1 MTSVRLHLE
10 IGEILQLQ
18 LMVPGATERY
28 PVKVIG
34 CLPGHSI
41 IVTTPE
47 SRGKVILVREGQRFA
62 VRMLAGGSV
71 YGFVSSVLR
80 SSSQPYPYLHLSYP
94 TDVESTVVRNAPRE
108 PIQIKALVRN
118 ARHPRD
124 DSHRIAAE
132 LVDLSST
139 GACLTVPSR
148 FAEIGDMLEL
158 QMRLKVYQVEEDLAI
173 AADVRNLT
181 EPEPARGGDEGANYR
196 YGVEFRTLN
205 AYQKLLVYGF
215 VLEHTL
221 NREVME

>member
-10 IGEILQLQ
+10 IGEIIQLQ
-18 LMVPGATERY
+18 LMAPGVTERH

-41 IVTTPE
+41 IVSTPE
-47 SRGKVILVREGQRFA
+47 HRGKVILVREGQRFA
-62 VRMLAGGSV
+62 VRMLTGGSV

-80 SSSQPYPYLHLSYP
+80 STTQPYPYLHLSYP
-94 TDVESTVVRNAPRE
+94 TAIESTVVRNAPRE
-108 PIQIKALVRN
+108 PIQIEALVRN
-118 ARHPRD
+118 TKEPRD
-124 DSHRIAAE
+124 DAHRVPAQ
-132 LVDLSST
+132 LVDLSNT
-139 GACLTVPSR
+139 GACLSVSSR

-173 AADVRNLT
+173 AADVRNLSP
-181 EPEPARGGDEGANYR
+181 PEGGKEGDSGSSYR

-205 AYQKLLVYGF
+205 AYQKLLIYSF

-221 NREVME
+221 NREVIE